1 MLTFVLLL
9 LLLLF
14 ILFGVPSKLELN
26 TKLVYKFPSSS
37 IFYLGQMGPEELT
50 QPKPRIVKQT
60 LSGGFRFLGVL

>member
-1 MLTFVLLL
+1 MIESFLIFVLTFVFFL

-37 IFYLGQMGPEELT
+37 VLNLGQMGPE
-50 QPKPRIVKQT
+50 
-60 LSGGFRFLGVL
+60 